1 MSALPNHTIIHNNPV
16 PDGAFCMHHYTPY
29 WVYKEQ
35 GRTDEVA
42 SHDQDVMNMKAI
54 KNGTPIQD
62 ASVLRV
68 SAAMRQLL
76 RPPFTVVVVPPSNTS
91 ATESGL
97 HKVARALADMEGVEN
112 GAHVLKRTTPKPEAH
127 NTEIRQVE
135 ATLTTLQ
142 VAVPE
147 DVKGKRVLV
156 LDDMCKTGNT
166 IKATRQLL
174 SHAGATHI
182 EALVIGCTAGATP
195 RE

>member
-16 PDGAFCMHHYTPY
+16 PDGAFCIHHYTPY

-76 RPPFTVVVVPPSNTS
+76 RPPFTVVVVPPSNAS

-112 GAHVLKRTTPKPEAH
+112 GAIAQGSKGAPKTEA
-127 NTEIRQVE
+127 NGSPAPRSWLLPSQSLEIRVMRALANVPISNHLP
-135 ATLTTLQ
+135 ATSGHFSRRIQ
-142 VAVPE
+142 
-147 DVKGKRVLV
+147 
-156 LDDMCKTGNT
+156 CF
-166 IKATRQLL
+166 
-174 SHAGATHI
+174 
-182 EALVIGCTAGATP
+182 C
-195 RE
+195 